1 MYSFIINSIVIV
13 IIIIIIIIIIIT
25 SQLSMSPSPE
35 SSTQM
40 TVHATT
46 LKIRRKCGRPRNPIP
61 RHKRES
67 HISAEYRRRDKI
79 QALHSSVLPYPP
91 PPPPPLPPPAP
102 LVSRTFQLC
111 LSIHAS
117 FRPFINSLPL
127 WSYLSQS
134 SSANSLDILCKL
146 PRPSQSHPQASLY
159 MTLSVLY
166 LPLSFLYSTVL

>member
-1 MYSFIINSIVIV
+1 MYSFIINSVVVISIS
-13 IIIIIIIIIIIT
+13 IITIIIT

-79 QALHSSVLPYPP
+79 QALHSSVLPLT
-91 PPPPPLPPPAP
+91 PPPLPPPAP

-146 PRPSQSHPQASLY
+146 PRPSQSHPRASLY
-159 MTLSVLY
+159 LTISVFYIPQSSSVSLWI
-166 LPLSFLYSTVL
+166 